1 MTVLLKMEKGLKLKM
16 TLKTSKQLAPTKDGV
31 NGFGGVNKKLKIT
44 IHLTGN
50 RSKGANAKMHAN
62 LQSRV
67 YGASWHW
74 QVDDKEAIQSF
85 EHTWQCFHAG
95 DGAGNG
101 NKHSIGIE
109 GCINSDGD
117 YVKSV
122 TNMAELT
129 AKICK
134 QENLDPVKDVVRHY
148 DWSGKHCPSQIMDG
162 WYGIT
167 WAKFKQMVLEFY
179 RDGNATVKPVSTTT
193 AKKNTA
199 TGGIVKRYSEKGV
212 FYPNE
217 TIIVRDQP
225 STKGNIIVRYYKGE
239 NLTYHTVHIGN
250 GYVWLEYLRN
260 NGKSGFIPI
269 REYKSGKFGK
279 LWGTIK

>member
-1 MTVLLKMEKGLKLKM
+1 M
-16 TLKTSKQLAPTKDGV
+16 TLKTSKQLAPTKAGV
-31 NGFGGVNKKLKIT
+31 NGFGGVNKKLKVT

-50 RSKGANAKMHAN
+50 RSKGANAQMHAN

-85 EHTWQCFHAG
+85 EHTWQCYHAG

-109 GCINSDGD
+109 GCINADGD

-122 TNMAELT
+122 TNMAELA
-129 AKICK
+129 AKVCRD
-134 QENLDPVKDVVRHY
+134 EGLDPVKDVVRHY

-167 WAKFKQMVLEFY
+167 WDKFKQMVLEFY
-179 RDGNATVKPVSTTT
+179 RAGNTTVKPVSPTT
-193 AKKNTA
+193 AKNNTA

-250 GYVWLEYLRN
+250 GYVWLQYDRK
-260 NGKSGFIPI
+260 NGGQGYIPI
-269 REYKSGKFGK
+269 REYSNGKYGPK
-279 LWGTIK
+279 WGTIK

>member
-1 MTVLLKMEKGLKLKM
+1 MMALSKMEKESKIKM
-16 TLKTSKQLAPTKDGV
+16 ALKTSKQLAPTKAGV
-31 NGFGGVNKKLKIT
+31 NGFGGVNKKLKVT

-50 RSKGANAKMHAN
+50 RSKGANAQMHAN

-85 EHTWQCFHAG
+85 EHTWQCYHAG

-109 GCINSDGD
+109 GCINADGD

-122 TNMAELT
+122 TNMAELA
-129 AKICK
+129 AKICRD
-134 QENLDPVKDVVRHY
+134 EGLDPVKDVVRHY
-148 DWSGKHCPSQIMDG
+148 DWSGKHCPAQIMDG

-167 WAKFKQMVLEFY
+167 WDKFKQMVLEFY
-179 RDGNATVKPVSTTT
+179 RAGNTTVKPVSTTT

-250 GYVWLEYLRN
+250 GYVWLQYDRK
-260 NGKSGFIPI
+260 NGGQGYIPI
-269 REYKSGKFGK
+269 REYSNGKYGPK
-279 LWGTIK
+279 WGTIR

>member
-1 MTVLLKMEKGLKLKM
+1 MTVLSKMEKGLKLKM
-16 TLKTSKQLAPTKDGV
+16 TLKTSKQLAPTKAGV

-85 EHTWQCFHAG
+85 EHTWQCYHAG

-109 GCINSDGD
+109 GCINADGD

-122 TNMAELT
+122 TNMAELA
-129 AKICK
+129 AKVCRD
-134 QENLDPVKDVVRHY
+134 EGLDPVKDVVRHY
-148 DWSGKHCPSQIMDG
+148 DWSGKHCPAQIMDG

-167 WAKFKQMVLEFY
+167 WDKFKQMVLEFY
-179 RDGNATVKPVSTTT
+179 KAGNTTVKPASSTT
-193 AKKNTA
+193 ANKNTA

-269 REYKSGKFGK
+269 REYNNGKYGK
-279 LWGTIK
+279 VWGTIK

>member
-1 MTVLLKMEKGLKLKM
+1 M
-16 TLKTSKQLAPTKDGV
+16 TLKTSKQLAPTKAGV
-31 NGFGGVNKKLKIT
+31 NGFGGVNKKLKVT

-50 RSKGANAKMHAN
+50 RSKGANAQMHAN

-85 EHTWQCFHAG
+85 EHTWQCYHAG

-109 GCINSDGD
+109 GCINADGD

-122 TNMAELT
+122 TNMAELA
-129 AKICK
+129 AKVCRD
-134 QENLDPVKDVVRHY
+134 EGLDPVKDVVRHY

-167 WAKFKQMVLEFY
+167 WDKFKQMVLEFY
-179 RDGNATVKPVSTTT
+179 RAGNTTVKPVSSTTD
-193 AKKNTA
+193 KKNTS
-199 TGGIVKRYSEKGV
+199 TSGIVKRYSEKGV

-250 GYVWLEYLRN
+250 GYVWLQYDRK
-260 NGKSGFIPI
+260 NGGQGYIPI
-269 REYKSGKFGK
+269 REYSNGKYGPK
-279 LWGTIK
+279 WGTIR

>member
-16 TLKTSKQLAPTKDGV
+16 TLKTSKQLAPTKAGV

-50 RSKGANAKMHAN
+50 RSKGANAQMHAK
-62 LQSRV
+62 LQSQV

-134 QENLDPVKDVVRHY
+134 DEGLDPVKDVVRHY

-167 WAKFKQMVLEFY
+167 WAKFKQMVLDFY
-179 RDGNATVKPVSTTT
+179 NAGNTTVKTVATT
-193 AKKNTA
+193 AKETTA
-199 TGGIVKRYSEKGV
+199 TNGIVKKYAEKGV

-217 TIIVRDQP
+217 TIIVRDEP
-225 STKGNIIVRYYKGE
+225 TTKANIVARYYKGE

-269 REYKSGKFGK
+269 REYNNGKYGK
-279 LWGTIK
+279 VWGTIK